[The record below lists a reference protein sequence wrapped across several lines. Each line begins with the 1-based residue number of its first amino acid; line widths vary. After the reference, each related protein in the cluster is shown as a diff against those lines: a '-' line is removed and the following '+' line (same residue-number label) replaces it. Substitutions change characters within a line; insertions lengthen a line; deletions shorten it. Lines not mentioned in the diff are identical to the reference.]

1 MVAFVITLSVLAG
14 QSATRSRRDAEL
26 ARAAAPKA
34 QAPKPPTAADLGL
47 GEDDFLLPSFSAPAQ
62 ELRYVP
68 FRPRQAR
75 WSAEEVA
82 RYWVSPRQIATDLAA
97 AANDRAIQ
105 QLFQDVP

>member
-1 MVAFVITLSVLAG
+1 MAFVITLSVLAG
-14 QSATRSRRDAEL
+14 QSAARSSREAAL
-26 ARAAAPKA
+26 AREAGRKARAPTL
-34 QAPKPPTAADLGL
+34 PTAADLGL
-47 GEDDFLLPSFSAPAQ
+47 GGDDFLLPSFAAPAQ

-82 RYWVSPRQIATDLAA
+82 RYWVAPRQIATDLVA

-105 QLFQDVP
+105 QLFKDVP